1 MEYIATCNTTTGS
14 GFLPHMHT
22 EHEIVVFLSGNGTY
36 WMAGKSYPF
45 TAGTIVVIPPN
56 TVHSSSSD
64 GEVERIYLKGAF
76 EAVLAARAAIF
87 DDEPDGEGIQLIR
100 LVRRHR
106 FGNPNYFNALCH
118 AFLQFTAGHLYAED
132 LLSEAVRQV
141 VRRIGDTFANAEC
154 RVADL
159 LRESGYAEDYIRA
172 HFKRLT
178 GKTPQTFLTQVRI
191 QHACFLMETYRRTLT
206 LAQVGEQ
213 CGYTDYVQF
222 SKKFKAVTGVSPRE
236 YVRSR

>member
-1 MEYIATCNTTTGS
+1 MDCIVNCNATTTTT
-14 GFLPHMHT
+14 FLPHTHKQ
-22 EHEIVVFLSGNGTY
+22 HEIVVFLGGRGMFTL
-36 WMAGKSYPF
+36 GEKVYPF
-45 TAGTIVVIPPN
+45 AAGTIVVIPPD
-56 TVHSSSSD
+56 TVHSSVAD
-64 GEVERIYLKGAF
+64 GEVERIYLQGAF
-76 EAVLAARAAIF
+76 DALFAARAAVF
-87 DDEPDGEGIQLIR
+87 EDTPDGEGVQLAR
-100 LVRRHR
+100 LVWRHR
-106 FGNPNYFNALCH
+106 FGNPNYANALCH

-141 VRRIGDTFANAEC
+141 VRRIGETFADAEC